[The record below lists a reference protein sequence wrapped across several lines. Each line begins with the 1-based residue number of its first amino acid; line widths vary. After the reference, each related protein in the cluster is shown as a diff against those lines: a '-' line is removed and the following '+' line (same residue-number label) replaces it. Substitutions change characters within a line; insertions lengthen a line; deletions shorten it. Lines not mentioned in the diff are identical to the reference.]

1 MWTLSR
7 TLGGNTTEG
16 EPGMRTTKDRI
27 AQYTAF
33 ALVAAGFMTLV
44 LLALHL

>member
-1 MWTLSR
+1 
-7 TLGGNTTEG
+7 
-16 EPGMRTTKDRI
+16 MRRTKDRL

-33 ALVAAGFMTLV
+33 VLLAAGATALV

>member
-1 MWTLSR
+1 
-7 TLGGNTTEG
+7 
-16 EPGMRTTKDRI
+16 MRRTKDKL

-33 ALVAAGFMTLV
+33 ALVAAVATALV